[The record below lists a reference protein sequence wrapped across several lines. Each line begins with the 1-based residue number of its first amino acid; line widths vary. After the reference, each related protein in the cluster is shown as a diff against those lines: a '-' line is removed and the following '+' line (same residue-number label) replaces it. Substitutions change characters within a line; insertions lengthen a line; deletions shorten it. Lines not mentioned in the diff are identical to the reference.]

1 MRVYKIYPDYLDI
14 GWLGA
19 WSYNRKLVA
28 RYSSIAEHELNGLSK
43 HYIPSPQWEEWGKA
57 LAKLK

>member
-1 MRVYKIYPDYLDI
+1 MRLYKVYPDYLDI

-28 RYSSIAEHELNGLSK
+28 RYSSIHEHKNNKPSSNT
-43 HYIPSPQWEEWGKA
+43 PSPQWEEWGKA
-57 LAKLK
+57 LAKL